1 MLLGEPPAHWIL
13 SLLSKV
19 DILLLLKGGERRR
32 GKRGKGRRE
41 GERRGMGERERERER
56 ERKGRGED
64 MKCSKLKAASSASVL
79 ILRGKNR
86 GQRHIPSGKLIWV
99 GTCDKSYVIPRI
111 CYREQNSSHNSV
123 TMRISQECSLC
134 GCIGTTPKC

>member
-32 GKRGKGRRE
+32 GRRGKGRGE

-56 ERKGRGED
+56 EKGKRRGYE
-64 MKCSKLKAASSASVL
+64 M
-79 ILRGKNR
+79 
-86 GQRHIPSGKLIWV
+86 
-99 GTCDKSYVIPRI
+99 
-111 CYREQNSSHNSV
+111 
-123 TMRISQECSLC
+123 
-134 GCIGTTPKC
+134 